1 MENLERKSE
10 WVYICDERFP
20 ENEQIIGVRYVLG
33 EIFDRAKTRA
43 LICIGI
49 NPSTAIPE
57 HLDATLNR
65 VSKHAK
71 ESGEYG
77 AWYMLNVY
85 PQRSTDPNGMHP
97 NDKFSTQIHER
108 NLSEIKALLDIISS
122 ADVWCAWG
130 TNINKRRYLP
140 DMLYG
145 NKEKGVSGL
154 LSLFGDNYTLKARAV
169 TKNGH
174 PAHPLAR
181 ISLSRLREL
190 ESFPNLDDRLKQTI
204 SNE

>member
-1 MENLERKSE
+1 MEDLEEKSE

-33 EIFDRAKTRA
+33 EVFDRTRARA

-57 HLDATLNR
+57 KLDTTLNR
-65 VSKHAK
+65 VSKYAK
-71 ESGEYG
+71 ISSEYG

-85 PQRSTDPNGMHP
+85 PQRSTNPNGMHA
-97 NDKFSTQIHER
+97 NDRFSKQIHER
-108 NLSEIKALLDIISS
+108 NLLEVKTLLDTIPT
-122 ADVWCAWG
+122 ADIWCAWG
-130 TNINKRRYLP
+130 NNINKRRYLP

-145 NKEKGVSGL
+145 NHEKGISGL
-154 LSLFGDNYTLKARAV
+154 LSLLGDNHILKANAV
-169 TKNGH
+169 TKSGH

-190 ESFPNLDDRLKQTI
+190 EGFPNLDDRLKQAI